1 MKLKHLGIFGIIS
14 LISYTSMV
22 VFSPLA
28 YPGYNSLTMAVSDLS
43 AVGAPSAQLAERLNA
58 LIGPCAVVSVMAVYV
73 KNARKNKLFL
83 CFLPCLTQKSE
94 ILRCKAVLK
103 QHFSREQ

>member
-43 AVGAPSAQLAERLNA
+43 AV
-58 LIGPCAVVSVMAVYV
+58 VSVMAVYV

-103 QHFSREQ
+103 